1 MYFTRRGNIVRAR
14 RLLDGIRLVQACDPL
29 ADGRTRTS
37 YRADDLIDPSCQPR
51 FDDPTPGTGN
61 MAWQG
66 IALTEFFRVTGEMG
80 TPLPPLLPVVAEDS
94 VRQMAFAFAGIMVLM
109 QIVVIANALSW
120 RSFTVLRGRGE

>member
-1 MYFTRRGNIVRAR
+1 MLTLIGAAAGAMI
-14 RLLDGIRLVQACDPL
+14 GL
-29 ADGRTRTS
+29 AASG
-37 YRADDLIDPSCQPR
+37 LFVP
-51 FDDPTPGTGN
+51 
-61 MAWQG
+61 
-66 IALTEFFRVTGEMG
+66 FFRVTGEMG